1 MRIELQAVAKRYR
14 REWILR
20 QVNLDL
26 QAPRRYAVTGPNG
39 SGKSTLLKI
48 LSGHLTPSRGSIRFS
63 QNGSPIPISEVYQEL
78 TFAAPYIELIEEY
91 TLVEALRFH
100 ARFKPFLPGLD
111 REGVI
116 ELLGLGRARDLPLN
130 SFSSGMKQRVKLALA
145 CCSRSRLLLLDEPTT
160 NLDAQG
166 AAWYL
171 NLVDTYAKDR
181 LVIVASNVEA
191 DYQFCDEIISIPA
204 FKKRIEAK

>member
-1 MRIELQAVAKRYR
+1 MRIELEAVAKRYR

-48 LSGHLTPSRGSIRFS
+48 LSGHLTPSRGTIRFS
-63 QNGSPIPISEVYQEL
+63 RDGVLLPISDVYQEL
-78 TFAAPYIELIEEY
+78 AFAAPYIELIEEY
-91 TLVEALRFH
+91 TLAEALRFH
-100 ARFKPFLPGLD
+100 TRFKPFLPGLD
-111 REGVI
+111 QEAVI
-116 ELLGLGRARDLPLN
+116 ELMGLMRARDLPLN

-145 CCSRSRLLLLDEPTT
+145 CCTRSSLLLLDEPTT

-166 AAWYL
+166 VAWYL
-171 NLVDTYAKDR
+171 DLMATYAQDR
-181 LVIVASNVEA
+181 LLVVASNVA
-191 DYQFCDEIISIPA
+191 TDYQFCDEIISIPA
-204 FKKRIEAK
+204 FKKRGEAK